1 MIKTNHLS
9 KYYGTFRAADDV
21 SIEIAQGECVGLLG
35 LNGAGKT
42 TLLRMLTCLLTPTAG
57 SASIDGLD
65 VSESSFQVRRRIGFL
80 PESPPL
86 YGEMAVDRFL
96 AFAARLRRVPS
107 ADVEQNVRHTISRCQ
122 LADVATQAI
131 ETLSWGFK
139 KRVGIAQALV
149 HQPPLVVLDE
159 PIAGLDPAQI
169 VEMRELIKT
178 LRGEHTILLS
188 SHILGEISQTCDRI
202 LVMHAGRIAAQG
214 TENEL
219 VGSFAENRRLRIT
232 VLGDHEKVGQV
243 LTSLAGA
250 GELQIIAAPE
260 AGVEGPLTLEL
271 GVTDDI
277 RSDVARALVGAGLD
291 LLELQELHDDL
302 ESVFLRLTGKREER
316 R

>member
-9 KYYGTFRAADDV
+9 KYYGAFRAVDDV
-21 SIEIAQGECVGLLG
+21 SVEVAQGECVGLLG

-65 VSESSFQVRRRIGFL
+65 VCESSFQVRQRIGFL

-96 AFAARLRRVPS
+96 AFAARLRRVAS
-107 ADVEQNVRHTISRCQ
+107 ADVEQNVRQTLSRCQ
-122 LADVATQAI
+122 LDQVSTQAI

-202 LVMHAGRIAAQG
+202 LVMHRGRIAAQG
-214 TENEL
+214 TEDEL
-219 VGSFAENRRLRIT
+219 LGSFVEKRRLRIT
-232 VLGDHEKVGQV
+232 VQGDREKVVKV
-243 LTSLAGA
+243 LGSVAGA
-250 GELQIIAAPE
+250 GELITIAAPE
-260 AGVEGPLTLEL
+260 AGIGGLLTLEL

-277 RSDVARALVGAGLD
+277 RSDVARALVGADLD
-291 LLELQELHDDL
+291 LLELRELHDDL
-302 ESVFLRLTGKREER
+302 ESVFLRLTGMREEGR
-316 R
+316 